1 MPTHRGRR
9 HGARAETPRAPRP
22 TPLPTHAVPAVSRG
36 SRSLRRSTI
45 AVIHGLRARRGQ
57 GRCWGD
63 AVALRTLVRW
73 FCTALIKR
81 SALDRGCSR
90 VEPAPAARTGPGSA
104 AGTAG
109 APGVPGPD
117 TPGGPRAGGTIPG
130 SPRLPAPG
138 PEVPPRPAPFRPAPF
153 RPAPPR
159 SAPPRSAP
167 PRSAPFRSQRKRH
180 VRGAVRGRCRV
191 AGAGAGL
198 RVPVPCSVRVP
209 VPCSVRVAMP
219 GAVRTLCLAA
229 LLGALRAGGT
239 ELTLE
244 LPDSAQRCFH
254 QELES
259 GVKFTLDYQV
269 ISGGHYD
276 VDCYVEDP
284 NGKTIYQETK
294 KQYDSFS
301 HHTEAK
307 GVYTFC
313 FSNEFS
319 TFSHKIV
326 YFDFQVG
333 DEPPILPD
341 MNNRVTALTQ
351 LESACVTI
359 HEMLKAVIDSQTHY
373 RLREAQ
379 DRSRAEELN
388 GRVSYWSV
396 GETLILFVVSIGQ
409 VVLLKS
415 FFTEKRPSSG
425 GAGT

>member
-1 MPTHRGRR
+1 M
-9 HGARAETPRAPRP
+9 
-22 TPLPTHAVPAVSRG
+22 
-36 SRSLRRSTI
+36 
-45 AVIHGLRARRGQ
+45 
-57 GRCWGD
+57 
-63 AVALRTLVRW
+63 
-73 FCTALIKR
+73 
-81 SALDRGCSR
+81 
-90 VEPAPAARTGPGSA
+90 
-104 AGTAG
+104 
-109 APGVPGPD
+109 
-117 TPGGPRAGGTIPG
+117 
-130 SPRLPAPG
+130 
-138 PEVPPRPAPFRPAPF
+138 
-153 RPAPPR
+153 
-159 SAPPRSAP
+159 
-167 PRSAPFRSQRKRH
+167 
-180 VRGAVRGRCRV
+180 
-191 AGAGAGL
+191 
-198 RVPVPCSVRVP
+198 
-209 VPCSVRVAMP
+209 
-219 GAVRTLCLAA
+219 LCLAA
-229 LLGALRAGGT
+229 LLGALGAGGT

-259 GVKFTLDYQV
+259 GIKFSLDYQV

-301 HHTEAK
+301 HHTDIK

-326 YFDFQVG
+326 YFDFQ
-333 DEPPILPD
+333 
-341 MNNRVTALTQ
+341 

-359 HEMLKAVIDSQTHY
+359 HEMLNAVIDSQTHY

-409 VVLLKS
+409 VMLLKS

>member
-1 MPTHRGRR
+1 MDAPALGPEGSPCLQGTPPELLALWCTPVRAPSRG
-9 HGARAETPRAPRP
+9 HGARW
-22 TPLPTHAVPAVSRG
+22 PLTRLWGWAG
-36 SRSLRRSTI
+36 S
-45 AVIHGLRARRGQ
+45 
-57 GRCWGD
+57 
-63 AVALRTLVRW
+63 
-73 FCTALIKR
+73 
-81 SALDRGCSR
+81 
-90 VEPAPAARTGPGSA
+90 
-104 AGTAG
+104 
-109 APGVPGPD
+109 
-117 TPGGPRAGGTIPG
+117 GGPAT
-130 SPRLPAPG
+130 
-138 PEVPPRPAPFRPAPF
+138 
-153 RPAPPR
+153 
-159 SAPPRSAP
+159 
-167 PRSAPFRSQRKRH
+167 
-180 VRGAVRGRCRV
+180 
-191 AGAGAGL
+191 
-198 RVPVPCSVRVP
+198 
-209 VPCSVRVAMP
+209 
-219 GAVRTLCLAA
+219 
-229 LLGALRAGGT
+229 LLGVCHLRHT
-239 ELTLE
+239 S
-244 LPDSAQRCFH
+244 P
-254 QELES
+254 
-259 GVKFTLDYQV
+259 QV

-301 HHTEAK
+301 HHTDLK

-351 LESACVTI
+351 VGARREEGREGGSCPAPKQPCGLAVGDLSPSSLAGCRSANRQQPRHTPHPVPGLWAPPSATAHGRELHQPFHPRCEPLGWASRCPGGLPALSQWGTTLDGFWQRRHCSDCPGTALDSRSCATAKVTGRSRPCPQLESACVTI
-359 HEMLKAVIDSQTHY
+359 HEMLNAVIDSQTHY

-409 VVLLKS
+409 VMLLKS

>member
-1 MPTHRGRR
+1 MP
-9 HGARAETPRAPRP
+9 
-22 TPLPTHAVPAVSRG
+22 
-36 SRSLRRSTI
+36 
-45 AVIHGLRARRGQ
+45 
-57 GRCWGD
+57 
-63 AVALRTLVRW
+63 
-73 FCTALIKR
+73 
-81 SALDRGCSR
+81 
-90 VEPAPAARTGPGSA
+90 
-104 AGTAG
+104 
-109 APGVPGPD
+109 
-117 TPGGPRAGGTIPG
+117 
-130 SPRLPAPG
+130 
-138 PEVPPRPAPFRPAPF
+138 
-153 RPAPPR
+153 
-159 SAPPRSAP
+159 
-167 PRSAPFRSQRKRH
+167 
-180 VRGAVRGRCRV
+180 GAVR
-191 AGAGAGL
+191 
-198 RVPVPCSVRVP
+198 
-209 VPCSVRVAMP
+209 

-229 LLGALRAGGT
+229 LLGALGTGGT

-259 GVKFTLDYQV
+259 GIKFSLDYQV

-301 HHTEAK
+301 HHTEVK

-351 LESACVTI
+351 MESACVTI
-359 HEMLKAVIDSQTHY
+359 HEMLNAVIDSQTHY

-409 VVLLKS
+409 VMLLKS

>member
-1 MPTHRGRR
+1 M
-9 HGARAETPRAPRP
+9 
-22 TPLPTHAVPAVSRG
+22 L
-36 SRSLRRSTI
+36 
-45 AVIHGLRARRGQ
+45 
-57 GRCWGD
+57 
-63 AVALRTLVRW
+63 
-73 FCTALIKR
+73 
-81 SALDRGCSR
+81 
-90 VEPAPAARTGPGSA
+90 
-104 AGTAG
+104 
-109 APGVPGPD
+109 
-117 TPGGPRAGGTIPG
+117 
-130 SPRLPAPG
+130 
-138 PEVPPRPAPFRPAPF
+138 
-153 RPAPPR
+153 
-159 SAPPRSAP
+159 
-167 PRSAPFRSQRKRH
+167 
-180 VRGAVRGRCRV
+180 
-191 AGAGAGL
+191 
-198 RVPVPCSVRVP
+198 
-209 VPCSVRVAMP
+209 M
-219 GAVRTLCLAA
+219 LCLPA
-229 LLGALRAGGT
+229 LLGALGAGGT

-259 GVKFTLDYQV
+259 GIKFSLDYQGWAGSGGPCHVAWRVPSETHVPAQV

-301 HHTEAK
+301 HHTDLK

-359 HEMLKAVIDSQTHY
+359 HEMLNAVIDSQTHY

-409 VVLLKS
+409 VMLLKS

-425 GAGT
+425 RAGT

>member
-1 MPTHRGRR
+1 MP
-9 HGARAETPRAPRP
+9 
-22 TPLPTHAVPAVSRG
+22 
-36 SRSLRRSTI
+36 
-45 AVIHGLRARRGQ
+45 
-57 GRCWGD
+57 
-63 AVALRTLVRW
+63 
-73 FCTALIKR
+73 
-81 SALDRGCSR
+81 
-90 VEPAPAARTGPGSA
+90 
-104 AGTAG
+104 
-109 APGVPGPD
+109 
-117 TPGGPRAGGTIPG
+117 
-130 SPRLPAPG
+130 
-138 PEVPPRPAPFRPAPF
+138 
-153 RPAPPR
+153 
-159 SAPPRSAP
+159 
-167 PRSAPFRSQRKRH
+167 
-180 VRGAVRGRCRV
+180 
-191 AGAGAGL
+191 
-198 RVPVPCSVRVP
+198 
-209 VPCSVRVAMP
+209 VAMP

-301 HHTEAK
+301 HHTEVK

-409 VVLLKS
+409 VMLLKS

>member
-1 MPTHRGRR
+1 
-9 HGARAETPRAPRP
+9 
-22 TPLPTHAVPAVSRG
+22 
-36 SRSLRRSTI
+36 
-45 AVIHGLRARRGQ
+45 
-57 GRCWGD
+57 
-63 AVALRTLVRW
+63 
-73 FCTALIKR
+73 
-81 SALDRGCSR
+81 
-90 VEPAPAARTGPGSA
+90 
-104 AGTAG
+104 
-109 APGVPGPD
+109 
-117 TPGGPRAGGTIPG
+117 
-130 SPRLPAPG
+130 
-138 PEVPPRPAPFRPAPF
+138 
-153 RPAPPR
+153 
-159 SAPPRSAP
+159 
-167 PRSAPFRSQRKRH
+167 
-180 VRGAVRGRCRV
+180 
-191 AGAGAGL
+191 
-198 RVPVPCSVRVP
+198 
-209 VPCSVRVAMP
+209 SVRVAMP
-219 GAVRTLCLAA
+219 GVMPGAVRVAVRTLCLAA
-229 LLGALRAGGT
+229 LLGALGAGGT

-259 GVKFTLDYQV
+259 GIKFTLDYQV

-301 HHTEAK
+301 HHTEVK

-359 HEMLKAVIDSQTHY
+359 HEMLNAVIDSQTHY

-396 GETLILFVVSIGQ
+396 GETLILFMVSIGQ
-409 VVLLKS
+409 VMLLKS

>member
-1 MPTHRGRR
+1 MPTRRGGSATSGGRRGGGAGLRVPVPGSVRGRSR
-9 HGARAETPRAPRP
+9 VAGAGAGLGAGP
-22 TPLPTHAVPAVSRG
+22 VPG
-36 SRSLRRSTI
+36 C
-45 AVIHGLRARRGQ
+45 GWRARCG
-57 GRCWGD
+57 
-63 AVALRTLVRW
+63 
-73 FCTALIKR
+73 
-81 SALDRGCSR
+81 
-90 VEPAPAARTGPGSA
+90 
-104 AGTAG
+104 AG
-109 APGVPGPD
+109 AGLG
-117 TPGGPRAGGTIPG
+117 AG
-130 SPRLPAPG
+130 A
-138 PEVPPRPAPFRPAPF
+138 
-153 RPAPPR
+153 
-159 SAPPRSAP
+159 
-167 PRSAPFRSQRKRH
+167 
-180 VRGAVRGRCRV
+180 GAGLRGRCR
-191 AGAGAGL
+191 ARCGAGAGL
-198 RVPVPCSVRVP
+198 RVPVPG
-209 VPCSVRVAMP
+209 SVRVAMP

>member
-1 MPTHRGRR
+1 
-9 HGARAETPRAPRP
+9 
-22 TPLPTHAVPAVSRG
+22 
-36 SRSLRRSTI
+36 
-45 AVIHGLRARRGQ
+45 
-57 GRCWGD
+57 
-63 AVALRTLVRW
+63 
-73 FCTALIKR
+73 
-81 SALDRGCSR
+81 
-90 VEPAPAARTGPGSA
+90 
-104 AGTAG
+104 
-109 APGVPGPD
+109 
-117 TPGGPRAGGTIPG
+117 
-130 SPRLPAPG
+130 
-138 PEVPPRPAPFRPAPF
+138 
-153 RPAPPR
+153 
-159 SAPPRSAP
+159 
-167 PRSAPFRSQRKRH
+167 
-180 VRGAVRGRCRV
+180 VRGRCR
-191 AGAGAGL
+191 ARCGAGAGL
-198 RVPVPCSVRVP
+198 RV
-209 VPCSVRVAMP
+209 AMP
-219 GAVRTLCLAA
+219 GALRTLCLAA

-396 GETLILFVVSIGQ
+396 GETLILFAVSIGQ

>member
-1 MPTHRGRR
+1 
-9 HGARAETPRAPRP
+9 
-22 TPLPTHAVPAVSRG
+22 
-36 SRSLRRSTI
+36 
-45 AVIHGLRARRGQ
+45 
-57 GRCWGD
+57 
-63 AVALRTLVRW
+63 VAM
-73 FCTALIKR
+73 
-81 SALDRGCSR
+81 
-90 VEPAPAARTGPGSA
+90 PGSVRVA
-104 AGTAG
+104 A
-109 APGVPGPD
+109 P
-117 TPGGPRAGGTIPG
+117 
-130 SPRLPAPG
+130 
-138 PEVPPRPAPFRPAPF
+138 
-153 RPAPPR
+153 
-159 SAPPRSAP
+159 
-167 PRSAPFRSQRKRH
+167 
-180 VRGAVRGRCRV
+180 GAVRG
-191 AGAGAGL
+191 AL
-198 RVPVPCSVRVP
+198 LS
-209 VPCSVRVAMP
+209 
-219 GAVRTLCLAA
+219 LCLAA
-229 LLGALRAGGT
+229 LLGALGAGGT

-259 GVKFTLDYQV
+259 GIKFTLDYQV

-294 KQYDSFS
+294 KQYDSFT
-301 HHTEAK
+301 HHTELK

-313 FSNEFS
+313 FGNEFS

-388 GRVSYWSV
+388 GRVSYWSL

-409 VVLLKS
+409 VMLLKS

-425 GAGT
+425 GAGS

>member
-1 MPTHRGRR
+1 MGTPAELLAPWHTTSPGLPWLGPIPWAWCPLASHTAVGLGRGR
-9 HGARAETPRAPRP
+9 G
-22 TPLPTHAVPAVSRG
+22 PLP
-36 SRSLRRSTI
+36 
-45 AVIHGLRARRGQ
+45 
-57 GRCWGD
+57 RCWACATIRD
-63 AVALRTLVRW
+63 A
-73 FCTALIKR
+73 
-81 SALDRGCSR
+81 S
-90 VEPAPAARTGPGSA
+90 PA
-104 AGTAG
+104 
-109 APGVPGPD
+109 
-117 TPGGPRAGGTIPG
+117 
-130 SPRLPAPG
+130 
-138 PEVPPRPAPFRPAPF
+138 
-153 RPAPPR
+153 
-159 SAPPRSAP
+159 
-167 PRSAPFRSQRKRH
+167 
-180 VRGAVRGRCRV
+180 
-191 AGAGAGL
+191 
-198 RVPVPCSVRVP
+198 
-209 VPCSVRVAMP
+209 
-219 GAVRTLCLAA
+219 
-229 LLGALRAGGT
+229 
-239 ELTLE
+239 
-244 LPDSAQRCFH
+244 
-254 QELES
+254 
-259 GVKFTLDYQV
+259 QV

-415 FFTEKRPSSG
+415 FFTEKRPSSS